1 MGIVTGTLGNLPHRY
16 ARIDGQTSHAGGL
29 PRKKRRD
36 AVLAGA
42 KLAMRLKVLWL
53 KNEIAVKT

>member
-1 MGIVTGTLGNLPHRY
+1 MSIDSHLPVGILTETLGNLRHRY
-16 ARIDGQTSHAGGL
+16 ARIDGQTSHAGGV

-42 KLAMRLKVLWL
+42 KLAMRLQVL
-53 KNEIAVKT
+53 